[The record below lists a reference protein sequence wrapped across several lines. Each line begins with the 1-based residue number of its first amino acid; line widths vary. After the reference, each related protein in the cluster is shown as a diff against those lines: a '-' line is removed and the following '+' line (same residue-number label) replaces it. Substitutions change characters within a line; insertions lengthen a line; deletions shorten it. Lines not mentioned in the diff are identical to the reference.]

1 MDIVMLGLSGAG
13 KTTYV
18 AALYYRMANGLYDY
32 TMEYNYWNNYMYKR
46 YVKGNYNY
54 TLDEAVRER
63 AELKSVSQNISK
75 GLYPPPTAI
84 KQEYVFR
91 MTYKDMNSIKFNWF
105 DYRGGALME
114 RSSQSSDSAE
124 LISKIRNSDAL
135 IVFLDGTKLEEPL
148 SKNEREYRRLVYLI
162 KNAISCIT
170 VENGTFFPVS
180 FVITKDDLCSNVL
193 NSEGF
198 NYFVDNILN
207 DIAQSKKIAALV
219 TWVTVNKEHIYNVH
233 WPLFFSI
240 CHCMN
245 KYIDEEFKSY
255 AERKK
260 NRGPLGSIKDFFT
273 EEDKNRTWRIVD
285 RLEGSK
291 KNLASILNE
300 EDNKSLYLI

>member
-1 MDIVMLGLSGAG
+1 MDIVMLGHSGAG

-18 AALYYRMANGLYDY
+18 AALYYRMTNGLYDY
-32 TMEYNYWNNYMYKR
+32 TMEYDYWHNYWYKH
-46 YVKGNYNY
+46 YGKENYNY
-54 TLDEAVRER
+54 TTDEAKKEGE
-63 AELKSVSQNISK
+63 ELKKVSQNISN

-91 MTYKDMNSIKFNWF
+91 MTYKDLNSITFNWF

-124 LISKIRNSDAL
+124 LISKIKNSDAL

-148 SKNEREYRRLVYLI
+148 SKNEREFRRLVYLI
-162 KNAISCIT
+162 KNAISNIT
-170 VENGTFFPVS
+170 VEDGTFFPVS

-198 NYFVDNILN
+198 NFFLDNILN

-219 TWVTVNKEHIYNVH
+219 TWVTVNKENIYNVH

-240 CHCMN
+240 RHCMN
-245 KYIDEEFKSY
+245 KYIDEEFESY
-255 AERKK
+255 ASRKR
-260 NRGPLGSIKDFFT
+260 NRGFFGSIKEFIT

-285 RLEGSK
+285 LLEESE
-291 KNLASILNE
+291 KNLASILSE
-300 EDNKSLYLI
+300 EDNKCLYLI